1 LDGGYITWID
11 IYANVNTYVENFFP
25 LLQFPV
31 PLINAPRFFKAPF
44 YDADVVEYAE
54 ENKQP
59 FSLMEVITL
68 SQTELR
74 APEYTGPVLVLALS
88 PRAKFPHPSLQ
99 S

>member
-1 LDGGYITWID
+1 
-11 IYANVNTYVENFFP
+11 
-25 LLQFPV
+25 
-31 PLINAPRFFKAPF
+31 
-44 YDADVVEYAE
+44 
-54 ENKQP
+54 
-59 FSLMEVITL
+59 LMEVITL